1 MNSSHS
7 LKFSCH
13 IFSNHLNFQ
22 LLSNLKFPTLLN
34 FEPPTPL
41 AACLFPPWLRCRPC
55 GVAPKGPC
63 GHGSGSWAP
72 SQWRSSSMPWSAAG
86 LRSTLHPFIF
96 YHGWGK
102 TIYSFLKM
110 GGSFFFWRSMYYIG
124 SWKRKQRN
132 SKSSTNPHLGV
143 PSSLLKVICLD
154 DHPIILSHWLSTLV
168 RMSLK
173 WGYLMYVCICIYII

>member
-1 MNSSHS
+1 MNSSHF

-110 GGSFFFWRSMYYIG
+110 GGSFFF
-124 SWKRKQRN
+124 
-132 SKSSTNPHLGV
+132 
-143 PSSLLKVICLD
+143 LKVNVLHRILEKKTAKLQ
-154 DHPIILSHWLSTLV
+154 IIHQP
-168 RMSLK
+168 SLRGSILTVEGHLLG
-173 WGYLMYVCICIYII
+173 WSSYHT